1 MVLQLSKNVVP
12 LEKILVMAK
21 YNKPINNTRH
31 IFLSA
36 IIPCLMLI
44 GCGESD
50 NTSSNSEPA
59 EKPVKVEVLTTTSN
73 RSKDL
78 SPSTVEMNGANKTA
92 TNVIKLQPD
101 NTFQTIDGFGAAITG
116 ATAYNLL
123 KMTPENRT
131 KFLKETFSPTE
142 GYGMSYV
149 RVCIG
154 CSDFSL
160 SDYTCCDTPGIENFA
175 LTSEETDYVIPVLK
189 EILAINPD
197 LKIIASPWTAPKW
210 MKVKDLKDKKPH
222 DKWTSGHLNPDY
234 YQDYATYFVKWI
246 EAFKSNGI
254 DIYSM
259 TVQNEPLN
267 RGNSAS
273 MFMGWDEQ
281 RDFIKTALGPA
292 FEKAGIDT
300 KIYAFD
306 HNYNY
311 DNMDDQNGY
320 PAKIFEDPEA
330 SKYIAG
336 AAYHNYG
343 GNKEELNVIHEKFPG
358 KELVFTES
366 TAGDWNDGSN
376 LGKRLVNDMEEIT
389 LGTVNRWCRGSIIW
403 NLMLDSKRGPNR
415 PGGCTTGFGAVD
427 ISDDYSTIRRNSFYY
442 IMAHMSSA
450 VKPGAKRIATSG
462 EAANGITYAA
472 FVNPDGSKAFV
483 ASNSGG
489 EGVNVT
495 VVDGKQHFVLLL
507 PANSIVS
514 SKWSDKK

>member
-1 MVLQLSKNVVP
+1 MKQKL
-12 LEKILVMAK
+12 
-21 YNKPINNTRH
+21 
-31 IFLSA
+31 LSA
-36 IIPCLMLI
+36 IIPCLLFM
-44 GCGESD
+44 GCGESE
-50 NTSSNSEPA
+50 NSTPQDQPKE
-59 EKPVKVEVLTTTSN
+59 EFGEIEVLTTTAN
-73 RSKDL
+73 RNRDL
-78 SPSTVEMNGANKTA
+78 SRSTVAFSETVKDGS
-92 TNVIKLQPD
+92 NVIKLQPE
-101 NTFQTIDGFGAAITG
+101 TKYQTIDGFGAAITG
-116 ATAYNLL
+116 ATAYNLM
-123 KMTPENRT
+123 KMTPENRA

-142 GYGMSYV
+142 GYGMSYI

-175 LTSEETDYVIPVLK
+175 LTSEENDYVIPVLK

-197 LKIIASPWTAPKW
+197 IKIIASPWTPPKW
-210 MKVKDLKDKKPH
+210 MKVENLENKKPW
-222 DKWTSGHLNPDY
+222 DKWTSGQLNPDH

-246 EAFKSNGI
+246 EAFKNNGI

-320 PAKIFEDPEA
+320 PAKIYEDAEA
-330 SKYIAG
+330 AKYIAG

-343 GNKEELNVIHEKFPG
+343 GNKEELNKIQAKFPD

-376 LGKRLVNDMEEIT
+376 LEKRLVNDMEEIT

-427 ISDDYSTIRRNSFYY
+427 IDDDYSTIRRNSFYY
-442 IMAHMSSA
+442 IMAHMSSV
-450 VKPGAKRIATSG
+450 VKPGAKRIAAEG
-462 EAANGITYAA
+462 DANGITYSA

-483 ASNSGG
+483 ACNSSKMGS
-489 EGVNVT
+489 NVT
-495 VVDGKQHFVLLL
+495 VVDGKRKFTLSI
-507 PANSIVS
+507 PGNGIVS
-514 SKWSDKK
+514 AKWPEK